1 MGNDKT
7 YNKPVY
13 NELIRVSNLY
23 YSNCS
28 LSDLLDYLA
37 GVSGFTF
44 ILTDAGFHPAAA
56 RLAFSSHRN
65 TFAASDHAFGEI
77 PPLQISLLSPACE
90 PESDTAEFSVSGET
104 VVCKALPLPNYS
116 YYLCIDKKIELTDSR
131 FLAIVEN
138 ALPFLALTLD
148 KETAFTAAGF
158 SNNFYAPFLQV
169 LHSSSSKTPDE
180 IRNICNIYNFNPD
193 LKRVCMTLQLQDSED
208 NEDELR
214 ELISRLRKYLNADKY
229 FLVYNHNF
237 ASVFLLYPYKDQD
250 LDIITKSY
258 VLSNN
263 LYKELESRF
272 SLRIGISSAHFGVE
286 TIALSFEESFK
297 SIKVQKQLNLSNS
310 ASSYFEQSIYHILNI
325 PELKDFRKLSRDIIS
340 PLIEYDANNDTNFFE
355 TLQQYFHNSFNIQK
369 TARALYIH
377 RNTLT
382 YRLQHI
388 KELLKFDF
396 DFEHNTDAL
405 FTLYLCICVYQLG
418 YHKDFTS

>member
-1 MGNDKT
+1 MYKRQ
-7 YNKPVY
+7 P
-13 NELIRVSNLY
+13 EEI
-23 YSNCS
+23 S
-28 LSDLLDYLA
+28 LS
-37 GVSGFTF
+37 
-44 ILTDAGFHPAAA
+44 
-56 RLAFSSHRN
+56 
-65 TFAASDHAFGEI
+65 
-77 PPLQISLLSPACE
+77 SPAS
-90 PESDTAEFSVSGET
+90 ESESGTAVFCIREET
-104 VVCKALPLPNYS
+104 VVCKILPLPNYS
-116 YYLCIDKKIELTDSR
+116 YYLCIDGKISLTDSR

-148 KETAFTAAGF
+148 KEKAFTAAGF
-158 SNNFYAPFLQV
+158 SNDFFAPFLQV
-169 LHSSSSKTPDE
+169 LHSTSSKTPDE

-193 LKRVCMTLQLQDSED
+193 LKRVCMTLQLQNAGED
-208 NEDELR
+208 KEELR
-214 ELISRLRKYLNADKY
+214 ELIARLRNLLNADKY
-229 FLVYNHNF
+229 FLIYSHNF
-237 ASVFLLYPYKDQD
+237 VSVFLLYPLADQD

-258 VLSNN
+258 VLSTS
-263 LYKELESRF
+263 LFKELESRF

-286 TIALSFEESFK
+286 TIAVSFEESFK
-297 SIKVQKQLNLSNS
+297 SIKVQKQLNLPGS

-340 PLIEYDANNDTNFFE
+340 PLIEYDAANDTNFFE

-369 TARALYIH
+369 TAKALYIH
-377 RNTLT
+377 RNTLS

>member
-1 MGNDKT
+1 MGNDKA

-37 GVSGFTF
+37 GISGFTF
-44 ILTDAGFHPAAA
+44 VLTDTGFHPVAA
-56 RLAFSSHRN
+56 RLVFGSQKN
-65 TFAASDHAFGEI
+65 TFVASDHAFGEI
-77 PPLQISLLSPACE
+77 PPEEISLSSPAS
-90 PESDTAEFSVSGET
+90 ESESGTAVFCIREET
-104 VVCKALPLPNYS
+104 VVCKILPLPNYS
-116 YYLCIDKKIELTDSR
+116 YYLCIDGKISLTDSR

-148 KETAFTAAGF
+148 KEKAFTAAGF
-158 SNNFYAPFLQV
+158 SNDFFAPFLQV
-169 LHSSSSKTPDE
+169 LHSTSSKTPDE

-193 LKRVCMTLQLQDSED
+193 LKRVCMTLQLQNAGED
-208 NEDELR
+208 KEELR
-214 ELISRLRKYLNADKY
+214 ELIARLRNLLNADKY
-229 FLVYNHNF
+229 FLIYSHNF
-237 ASVFLLYPYKDQD
+237 VSVFLLYPLADQD

-258 VLSNN
+258 VLSTS
-263 LYKELESRF
+263 LFKELESRF

-286 TIALSFEESFK
+286 TIAVSFEESFK
-297 SIKVQKQLNLSNS
+297 SIKVQKQLNLPGS

-325 PELKDFRKLSRDIIS
+325 PELKDFLKLSRDIIS
-340 PLIEYDANNDTNFFE
+340 PLIEYDAANDTNFFE

-369 TARALYIH
+369 TAKALYIH
-377 RNTLT
+377 RNTLS

>member
-1 MGNDKT
+1 MGNDKA

-37 GVSGFTF
+37 GISGFTF
-44 ILTDAGFHPAAA
+44 VLTDTGFHPVAA
-56 RLAFSSHRN
+56 RLVFGSQKN
-65 TFAASDHAFGEI
+65 TFVASDHAFGEI
-77 PPLQISLLSPACE
+77 PPEEISLSSPAS
-90 PESDTAEFSVSGET
+90 ESESGNAVFCIREET
-104 VVCKALPLPNYS
+104 VVCKILPLPNYS
-116 YYLCIDKKIELTDSR
+116 YYLCIDGKISLTDSR

-148 KETAFTAAGF
+148 KEKAFTAAGF
-158 SNNFYAPFLQV
+158 SNDFFAPFLQV
-169 LHSSSSKTPDE
+169 LHSTSSKTPDE

-193 LKRVCMTLQLQDSED
+193 LKRVCMTLQLQNAGED
-208 NEDELR
+208 KEELR
-214 ELISRLRKYLNADKY
+214 ELIARLRNLLNADKY
-229 FLVYNHNF
+229 FLIYSHNF
-237 ASVFLLYPYKDQD
+237 VSVFLLYPLADQD

-258 VLSNN
+258 VLSTS
-263 LYKELESRF
+263 LFKELESRF

-286 TIALSFEESFK
+286 TIAVSFEESFK
-297 SIKVQKQLNLSNS
+297 SIKVQKQLNLPGS

-340 PLIEYDANNDTNFFE
+340 PLIEYDAANDTNFFE

-369 TARALYIH
+369 TAKALYIH
-377 RNTLT
+377 RNTLS